1 MELFP
6 KEYVYEH
13 KILSNDQHCNQ
24 DYVVITPVRNEA
36 KFIEKVLD
44 SMILQTKRP
53 IEWIIVDDGS
63 TDDTPQIVYRYA
75 KRYSWI
81 KLVNKQDRG
90 FRQRGKGVIQAFYVG
105 YNTLSVTNYHFIVKL
120 DGDLSFNPTYFESL
134 LSEFMKAPKLGIAGG
149 GIYENPDGVSWVL
162 TSVRDIVR
170 GATKMYRREC
180 FETIGGLYSAPGWD
194 GIDEWKARAKG
205 WDVRSFTKLKVYH
218 YRPMGSATGALISRK
233 EEGMGAYYMGYHPLY
248 IIARSL
254 RHFFTRPYIFGG
266 MAMIFTYFVSHLQG
280 KKKIADPDLI
290 RYIRQTQLRKLSGL
304 LKGKPVHK
312 K

>member
-1 MELFP
+1 MEVFP
-6 KEYVYEH
+6 KEYVDEQ
-13 KILSNDQHCNQ
+13 KVLSNDQFCNQ

-44 SMILQTKRP
+44 SMILQTKQP

-63 TDDTPQIVYRYA
+63 TDDTPQIVNRYA
-75 KRYSWI
+75 ERYFWI

-90 FRQRGKGVIQAFYVG
+90 FRQRGKGVIQAFYAG
-105 YNTLSVTNYHFIVKL
+105 YNTLSAANYHFIVKL

-134 LSEFMKAPKLGIAGG
+134 LSEFKTSPKLGIAGG
-149 GIYENPDGVSWVL
+149 GIYEMSDGVSWVL
-162 TSVRDIVR
+162 TSVRDVVR

-194 GIDEWKARAKG
+194 GIDEWKALANG
-205 WDVRSFTKLKVYH
+205 WDVRSFPKLKVYH

-233 EEGMGAYYMGYHPLY
+233 EEGLGAYYMGYHPLY

-254 RHFFTRPYIFGG
+254 RHIFTRPYLFGG
-266 MAMIFTYFVSHLQG
+266 MAMVFTYFVSFLQG
-280 KKKIADPDLI
+280 REKIANPDLI
-290 RYIRQTQLRKLSGL
+290 RYIRKTQLRKLSGL
-304 LKGKPVHK
+304 LKGIPVYK